1 MGELRKRGGVFY
13 AEWYCLKGRRHR
25 KSTRTR
31 NRKAAESKLR
41 EWELADS
48 VQRPDPF
55 TVADALT
62 LAGEEQVRKGNVSVD
77 DALRRAD
84 HIARILGERTDLHD
98 VNLATLGKKYL
109 DARRLEY
116 IPQKKKHPE
125 DSTILKELRV
135 LTQGMSEGKGD
146 DLFFGEPET
155 VIPKALEDCGN
166 ERDRWLTLDE
176 FAALLEQA
184 TPYRR
189 DWLIMYVLTGVDVGE
204 LHKVRKREDV
214 NFKRGEFGALHI
226 CAVDEWGR
234 KTKYRKRWVPL
245 TAETREIVERKL
257 ETPGPMLFSPV
268 WRSSQ
273 VRECMLRWC
282 PKAGI
287 EHVIIKDLRR
297 TFCSWM
303 CQAGVP
309 ELHVIRLMGHGSSE
323 MVRRVYAQLDD
334 SSFEHAIA
342 ALPSVTDMGQ
352 AEVIPIGIHRENHHR
367 QKDEK
372 AENA

>member
-1 MGELRKRGGVFY
+1 MGELRKRGGVWY

-25 KSTRTR
+25 KSTQTR

-55 TVADALT
+55 TIGDALT
-62 LAGEEQVRKGNVSVD
+62 LAGEEQVRKGNVSVA
-77 DALRRAD
+77 DALTRAD
-84 HIARILGERTDLHD
+84 HIARILDERTDLHD

-109 DARRLEY
+109 DARRLEF

-135 LTQGMSEGKGD
+135 LTQGMSEGKGGG
-146 DLFFGEPET
+146 LFFGEPKNI
-155 VIPKALEDCGN
+155 IPKALDDCGN
-166 ERDRWLTLDE
+166 VGERWLTRDE
-176 FAALLEQA
+176 FAALLKQA

-189 DWLIMYVLTGVDVGE
+189 GWLVMYVLTGVDVGE
-204 LHKVRKREDV
+204 LHKVRREQGEGKDV
-214 NFKRGEFGALHI
+214 DFSRGEFGALHI
-226 CAVDEWGR
+226 RGE
-234 KTKYRKRWVPL
+234 KTKYRDRWVPL

-257 ETPGPMLFSPV
+257 ETPGPMLFAPV

-282 PKAGI
+282 PKADI

-309 ELHVIRLMGHGSSE
+309 EFHVIRLMGHGSSE
-323 MVRRVYAQLDD
+323 MVRKVYARLDN

-342 ALPSVTDMGQ
+342 ALPAVTNTGQ
-352 AEVIPIGIHRENHHR
+352 AEVIPIGIHRENHQR
-367 QKDEK
+367 RTDEK